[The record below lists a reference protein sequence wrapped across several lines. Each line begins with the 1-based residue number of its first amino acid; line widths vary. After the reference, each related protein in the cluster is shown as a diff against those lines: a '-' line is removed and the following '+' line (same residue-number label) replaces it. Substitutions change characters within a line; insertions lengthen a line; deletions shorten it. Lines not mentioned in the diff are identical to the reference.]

1 MPVSLRKPVY
11 GFPKLRG
18 LHLAHDR
25 TSRVRTTLLLDE
37 LPKLRRAFIRAE
49 RLVEASGSVRHGVL
63 DLPDVLHA
71 PSEPLGH
78 RLIRRG
84 SFQLSPKL
92 VVGAG
97 HLAHL
102 LAHVDGNPDGP
113 PLLSNRPLHRLT
125 YPPRSIGGEP
135 KAPVGVELF
144 NRPHKTYGALLVQI
158 LEGET
163 TPTRLLGYRDN
174 QPQVLLDESLA
185 GSFVTLLGPLGEVY
199 LLLVGQE
206 LALADSGKVTRN
218 QLRNLYHS
226 ILALSNVNCSR
237 HHLSTARAWRN
248 QAWSST
254 LITWLISQ
262 HLPEIYYVINM

>member
-1 MPVSLRKPVY
+1 MPVSLRKPIY
-11 GFPKLRG
+11 GFPEFRG
-18 LHLAHDR
+18 LHPTHDR
-25 TSRVRTTLLLDE
+25 TRRVRATLVLDE
-37 LPKLRRAFIRAE
+37 LSKLRRTFIRGE
-49 RLVEASGSVRHGVL
+49 RLVEACGSIQHGVL
-63 DLPDVLHA
+63 DIPDVLHA

-78 RLIRRG
+78 RLIRRDPL
-84 SFQLSPKL
+84 QLGRKL

-102 LAHVDGNPDGP
+102 LAHVDGNPYGA
-113 PLLSNRPLHRLT
+113 PLVSNRPLYRLT
-125 YPPRSIGGEP
+125 YPPRSVGGEAE
-135 KAPVGVELF
+135 APVGVELL
-144 NRPHKTYGALLVQI
+144 NRLDKADVAFLDQI
-158 LEGET
+158 LEGQAVT
-163 TPTRLLGYRDN
+163 TRLLGYRDN
-174 QPQVLLDESLA
+174 QPQVLLDESIA

-206 LALADSGKVTRN
+206 LVIAASGKVTRN

-237 HHLSTARAWRN
+237 HHLSTPRAWRN

-262 HLPEIYYVINM
+262 HLPEIYFVIN

>member
-11 GFPKLRG
+11 GFPKFRD

-25 TSRVRTTLLLDE
+25 TRRVRTTLVLDE

-49 RLVEASGSVRHGVL
+49 RFVEASESVRHGVL

-78 RLIRRG
+78 RLIRRR

-113 PLLSNRPLHRLT
+113 PLLSTRPLYGLA

-135 KAPVGVELF
+135 KAPLGVELP
-144 NRPHKTYGALLVQI
+144 NRLHKTDVALLDQI
-158 LEGET
+158 FEGQT
-163 TPTRLLGYRDN
+163 TPTQLLGYRDN
-174 QPQVLLDESLA
+174 KPEVLLDESLA
-185 GSFVTLLGPLGEVY
+185 GSLITLLGPLGEGY

-206 LALADSGKVTRN
+206 LAFADSGEVTRN
-218 QLRNLYHS
+218 QLRSPSHW
-226 ILALSNVNCSR
+226 ILALRSVNR
-237 HHLSTARAWRN
+237 LGHRLSSPRAWRK
-248 QAWSST
+248 QAWST
-254 LITWLISQ
+254 TRITWLIS
-262 HLPEIYYVINM
+262 

>member
-1 MPVSLRKPVY
+1 MPVSLRKPIY

-25 TSRVRTTLLLDE
+25 PRRIRTTLVLDE
-37 LPKLRRAFIRAE
+37 LSKLRRTFIRGE
-49 RLVEASGSVRHGVL
+49 RLVEASGSVRGGVL

-97 HLAHL
+97 HLSQL
-102 LAHVDGNPDGP
+102 FAHVDGNSDGP
-113 PLLSNRPLHRLT
+113 PLVSNRSLYGLT
-125 YPPRSIGGEP
+125 DPPRSIGGEP
-135 KAPVGVELF
+135 KASVGVELP
-144 NRPHKTYGALLVQI
+144 NCLHKTDVALLDQI
-158 LEGET
+158 FEGQT

-174 QPQVLLDESLA
+174 KPQVLLDESLA
-185 GSFVTLLGPLGEVY
+185 GSFVTLLGSLGEVY

-206 LALADSGKVTRN
+206 LALVDSSEVTRN
-218 QLRNLYHS
+218 QLRSLTHS
-226 ILALSNVNCSR
+226 ILALSSVNCFGHR
-237 HHLSTARAWRN
+237 LSTSRRYCLLKAAFPF
-248 QAWSST
+248 
-254 LITWLISQ
+254 L
-262 HLPEIYYVINM
+262 

>member
-1 MPVSLRKPVY
+1 MPVSLRKPIY
-11 GFPKLRG
+11 DFPKLRG

-25 TSRVRTTLLLDE
+25 PRRVRTTLVLDE
-37 LPKLRRAFIRAE
+37 LSKLRRTFIRGE
-49 RLVEASGSVRHGVL
+49 RLVETGGSVRHGVL

-84 SFQLSPKL
+84 SCQLSPKL

-102 LAHVDGNPDGP
+102 VAHVDRNPDGP
-113 PLLSNRPLHRLT
+113 PLVSNRPLHRLT

-144 NRPHKTYGALLVQI
+144 NPRHKTYVAFLDQI
-158 LEGET
+158 LEGQT
-163 TPTRLLGYRDN
+163 TPTRRLGYREN

-185 GSFVTLLGPLGEVY
+185 GSCVTLLGPLGEVY

-206 LALADSGKVTRN
+206 LAVDASEVTGN
-218 QLRNLYHS
+218 QLRSPSHS
-226 ILALSNVNCSR
+226 ILALSCVN
-237 HHLSTARAWRN
+237 
-248 QAWSST
+248 
-254 LITWLISQ
+254 
-262 HLPEIYYVINM
+262 

>member
-1 MPVSLRKPVY
+1 MPVSLRKPIY
-11 GFPKLRG
+11 DFPKVRG

-25 TSRVRTTLLLDE
+25 PRRIRTTLVLDE
-37 LPKLRRAFIRAE
+37 LSKLRRTFIRGE
-49 RLVEASGSVRHGVL
+49 RLVEASGSVRHVVL

-84 SFQLSPKL
+84 SCQLSPKL

-113 PLLSNRPLHRLT
+113 PLFSNRSLYSLT

-135 KAPVGVELF
+135 KAPLGVELP
-144 NRPHKTYGALLVQI
+144 NCLHKTDVALLDQI
-158 LEGET
+158 FEGQT
-163 TPTRLLGYRDN
+163 TPTQLLGYRDN
-174 QPQVLLDESLA
+174 KPQVLLDESLA
-185 GSFVTLLGPLGEVY
+185 GSLITLLGPPGEVY

-206 LALADSGKVTRN
+206 LALADSGEVTRN
-218 QLRNLYHS
+218 QLRSPSHW
-226 ILALSNVNCSR
+226 ILALSSVNR
-237 HHLSTARAWRN
+237 IGHRLSTPRAWRKL
-248 QAWSST
+248 AWSSMR
-254 LITWLISQ
+254 ITWLIS
-262 HLPEIYYVINM
+262 

>member
-25 TSRVRTTLLLDE
+25 PRRVRTTLVLDE
-37 LPKLRRAFIRAE
+37 LPKLRSAFIRAE

-84 SFQLSPKL
+84 SCQLDRKL
-92 VVGAG
+92 VVGAS

-102 LAHVDGNPDGP
+102 LTYVGGNPYGP
-113 PLLSNRPLHRLT
+113 SLVSNRPLYALT

-135 KAPVGVELF
+135 KAPVGVKLP
-144 NRPHKTYGALLVQI
+144 NGLHKTDVALL
-158 LEGET
+158 
-163 TPTRLLGYRDN
+163 D
-174 QPQVLLDESLA
+174 
-185 GSFVTLLGPLGEVY
+185 
-199 LLLVGQE
+199 
-206 LALADSGKVTRN
+206 
-218 QLRNLYHS
+218 
-226 ILALSNVNCSR
+226 
-237 HHLSTARAWRN
+237 
-248 QAWSST
+248 
-254 LITWLISQ
+254 
-262 HLPEIYYVINM
+262 

>member
-1 MPVSLRKPVY
+1 MPVSLRKPIY
-11 GFPKLRG
+11 GFPKFRA

-25 TSRVRTTLLLDE
+25 SRRVRATLVLDD
-37 LPKLRRAFIRAE
+37 LPKLRGTSIRGE
-49 RLVEASGSVRHGVL
+49 RLVETGCSLRHGVL

-84 SFQLSPKL
+84 PLQLGPKF

-102 LAHVDGNPDGP
+102 LAHVDGNPYGA

-144 NRPHKTYGALLVQI
+144 NPPHKTYVAFLDQI
-158 LEGET
+158 LEGQT

-174 QPQVLLDESLA
+174 QPQVLLDESIA

-206 LALADSGKVTRN
+206 LVIADSGKVTRN
-218 QLRNLYHS
+218 QLRSPSHW
-226 ILALSNVNCSR
+226 ILALSSVNR
-237 HHLSTARAWRN
+237 IGHRLSTPRAWRK
-248 QAWSST
+248 QAWSSMR
-254 LITWLISQ
+254 ITWLIS
-262 HLPEIYYVINM
+262 

>member
-1 MPVSLRKPVY
+1 MPVSLRKPIY
-11 GFPKLRG
+11 GFPKFRD

-25 TSRVRTTLLLDE
+25 TSRVRTTLVLDE
-37 LPKLRRAFIRAE
+37 LPKLRRTFIRAE

-63 DLPDVLHA
+63 DPPDVLHA

-84 SFQLSPKL
+84 SCQLGRKL

-102 LAHVDGNPDGP
+102 LAYVDGNPDGP

-135 KAPVGVELF
+135 KAPLGGELF
-144 NRPHKTYGALLVQI
+144 NRLHKTDVALLDQI
-158 LEGET
+158 LEGQT
-163 TPTRLLGYRDN
+163 KPTQLLGYRDN
-174 QPQVLLDESLA
+174 KPQVLLDESLA
-185 GSFVTLLGPLGEVY
+185 GSLITFLSPLGEGY

-206 LALADSGKVTRN
+206 LALADSG
-218 QLRNLYHS
+218 
-226 ILALSNVNCSR
+226 
-237 HHLSTARAWRN
+237 
-248 QAWSST
+248 
-254 LITWLISQ
+254 
-262 HLPEIYYVINM
+262 

>member
-1 MPVSLRKPVY
+1 MPVSLRKPIY
-11 GFPKLRG
+11 GFPKFRG

-25 TSRVRTTLLLDE
+25 PRRVRTTLVLDE
-37 LPKLRRAFIRAE
+37 LSKLRRTFVRGE
-49 RLVEASGSVRHGVL
+49 RLVEAGGSVRHGVL

-78 RLIRRG
+78 RLIRRR

-135 KAPVGVELF
+135 KAPVGVELP
-144 NRPHKTYGALLVQI
+144 NRLHKTDVALLDQI
-158 LEGET
+158 FEGQT

-174 QPQVLLDESLA
+174 KPEVLLDESIA

-206 LALADSGKVTRN
+206 LVLVDSG
-218 QLRNLYHS
+218 
-226 ILALSNVNCSR
+226 
-237 HHLSTARAWRN
+237 
-248 QAWSST
+248 
-254 LITWLISQ
+254 
-262 HLPEIYYVINM
+262 

>member
-1 MPVSLRKPVY
+1 MSVSLRKPIY
-11 GFPKLRG
+11 DFPKFRA

-25 TSRVRTTLLLDE
+25 SRRVRTTLVFDE
-37 LPKLRRAFIRAE
+37 LPKLRRTSIRTE
-49 RLVEASGSVRHGVL
+49 RLIQTGGSLRHGVL

-71 PSEPLGH
+71 PSEPLCH

-84 SFQLSPKL
+84 PLQLSPKL

-102 LAHVDGNPDGP
+102 LAHVGGNPYGA
-113 PLLSNRPLHRLT
+113 PLVSNRPLHRLT
-125 YPPRSIGGEP
+125 NPPRSIGGEP

-144 NRPHKTYGALLVQI
+144 NRPHKTYVALLDQI
-158 LEGET
+158 LEGQT

-174 QPQVLLDESLA
+174 QPQVLLNKSIA

-206 LALADSGKVTRN
+206 LVIADSGKVTRN

-237 HHLSTARAWRN
+237 HHLSTPRAWRN

-262 HLPEIYYVINM
+262 HLPERYIM

>member
-1 MPVSLRKPVY
+1 MLLSFLKPIY
-11 GFPKLRG
+11 DFPKLRD

-63 DLPDVLHA
+63 DPPDVLHA

-84 SFQLSPKL
+84 SCQLSSKL

-113 PLLSNRPLHRLT
+113 PLLSNRSLYSLT

-135 KAPVGVELF
+135 KAPLGVELP
-144 NRPHKTYGALLVQI
+144 NRFHKTDVALLDQI
-158 LEGET
+158 FEGQT
-163 TPTRLLGYRDN
+163 TPTQLLGYRDN
-174 QPQVLLDESLA
+174 KPQVLLDESLA
-185 GSFVTLLGPLGEVY
+185 GSLITFLSPLGEGY

-206 LALADSGKVTRN
+206 LALADSG
-218 QLRNLYHS
+218 
-226 ILALSNVNCSR
+226 
-237 HHLSTARAWRN
+237 
-248 QAWSST
+248 
-254 LITWLISQ
+254 
-262 HLPEIYYVINM
+262 

>member
-1 MPVSLRKPVY
+1 MPVSLRKSIY

-18 LHLAHDR
+18 LHPAHDR
-25 TSRVRTTLLLDE
+25 TSRVRTTLVLDE
-37 LPKLRRAFIRAE
+37 LPKLRRVFIRGE

-63 DLPDVLHA
+63 DLPDVLHP

-84 SFQLSPKL
+84 SFQLSRKL
-92 VVGAG
+92 MVGAG

-102 LAHVDGNPDGP
+102 VAYVDGNPDGP
-113 PLLSNRPLHRLT
+113 PLVSNRSLYGLT

-144 NRPHKTYGALLVQI
+144 NRPHKTYVALLDQI
-158 LEGET
+158 LEGQT

-174 QPQVLLDESLA
+174 QPQVLLDESIA

-206 LALADSGKVTRN
+206 LVIADSGKVTRN
-218 QLRNLYHS
+218 QLRSPSH
-226 ILALSNVNCSR
+226 
-237 HHLSTARAWRN
+237 
-248 QAWSST
+248 
-254 LITWLISQ
+254 
-262 HLPEIYYVINM
+262 

>member
-1 MPVSLRKPVY
+1 MPVSLRKPIY

-25 TSRVRTTLLLDE
+25 ARRVRTTLVLDE
-37 LPKLRRAFIRAE
+37 LSKLRRTFIRGE
-49 RLVEASGSVRHGVL
+49 RLVEASGSVRGGVL

-84 SFQLSPKL
+84 SCQLSPKL

-102 LAHVDGNPDGP
+102 VAHVDGNPDGP
-113 PLLSNRPLHRLT
+113 PLVSNCSLYGLT

-135 KAPVGVELF
+135 KAPVGVELP
-144 NRPHKTYGALLVQI
+144 NRLHKTDVALLDQI
-158 LEGET
+158 FEGQT

-174 QPQVLLDESLA
+174 KPQVFFSM
-185 GSFVTLLGPLGEVY
+185 SFLRAALSPF
-199 LLLVGQE
+199 
-206 LALADSGKVTRN
+206 LALLER
-218 QLRNLYHS
+218 S
-226 ILALSNVNCSR
+226 ISSWWVKSLPLPI
-237 HHLSTARAWRN
+237 RAK
-248 QAWSST
+248 
-254 LITWLISQ
+254 
-262 HLPEIYYVINM
+262 

>member
-11 GFPKLRG
+11 GFPKFRD

-25 TSRVRTTLLLDE
+25 ARRVRITLVLDE
-37 LPKLRRAFIRAE
+37 LPKLRRAFIRGE
-49 RLVEASGSVRHGVL
+49 RLVEAGGSVRHVGL

-102 LAHVDGNPDGP
+102 LAYVDGNPDGP
-113 PLLSNRPLHRLT
+113 PLFSNRTLHRLT

-135 KAPVGVELF
+135 KAPVGVELP
-144 NRPHKTYGALLVQI
+144 NRLHKTDVALLDQI
-158 LEGET
+158 FEGQT

-174 QPQVLLDESLA
+174 KPQVLLDESLA
-185 GSFVTLLGPLGEVY
+185 GSLITFLGPLGEIY

-206 LALADSGKVTRN
+206 LALADSGK
-218 QLRNLYHS
+218 
-226 ILALSNVNCSR
+226 
-237 HHLSTARAWRN
+237 
-248 QAWSST
+248 
-254 LITWLISQ
+254 
-262 HLPEIYYVINM
+262 

>member
-11 GFPKLRG
+11 GFPKLRA

-25 TSRVRTTLLLDE
+25 TRRVRTTLVLDE
-37 LPKLRRAFIRAE
+37 LSKLRRAFIRAE
-49 RLVEASGSVRHGVL
+49 RLVEASGSVRGGVL

-84 SFQLSPKL
+84 SFQISPKL

-102 LAHVDGNPDGP
+102 VAYVDGNPDGP
-113 PLLSNRPLHRLT
+113 PLFSNRPLHRLT

-144 NRPHKTYGALLVQI
+144 NRPHKTYVALLDQI
-158 LEGET
+158 FEGQA
-163 TPTRLLGYRDN
+163 TPARLLGYRDN
-174 QPQVLLDESLA
+174 KPQVLLDESMA
-185 GSFVTLLGPLGEVY
+185 GSFVTLLGPLGEDY

-206 LALADSGKVTRN
+206 LAVDSSEVTRN
-218 QLRNLYHS
+218 QLRSLYHS
-226 ILALSNVNCSR
+226 LLALRSVNR
-237 HHLSTARAWRN
+237 IGHRLSSPRAWWK
-248 QAWSST
+248 QSWSST
-254 LITWLISQ
+254 SITWFIT
-262 HLPEIYYVINM
+262 

>member
-1 MPVSLRKPVY
+1 MPVSLRKPIY
-11 GFPKLRG
+11 DFPKLRG

-25 TSRVRTTLLLDE
+25 PRRIRTSLVLDE
-37 LPKLRRAFIRAE
+37 LSKLRRTFLRGE
-49 RLVEASGSVRHGVL
+49 RLVEASRSVRHGVL

-102 LAHVDGNPDGP
+102 VAYVDGNPDGA

-144 NRPHKTYGALLVQI
+144 NRPHKTDVALLDQI
-158 LEGET
+158 LEGQT

-174 QPQVLLDESLA
+174 KPQVLLNKSLA
-185 GSFVTLLGPLGEVY
+185 GSLITFLSPLGEVY

-206 LALADSGKVTRN
+206 LALADSGEVTRN
-218 QLRNLYHS
+218 QLRSPSHW
-226 ILALSNVNCSR
+226 ILALSSVNR
-237 HHLSTARAWRN
+237 IVHRLSPPRAWRKL
-248 QAWSST
+248 AWSSMR
-254 LITWLISQ
+254 ITWLIS
-262 HLPEIYYVINM
+262 

>member
-1 MPVSLRKPVY
+1 MPVSLRKPIY

-25 TSRVRTTLLLDE
+25 TRRVRTTLVLDE
-37 LPKLRRAFIRAE
+37 FRKLRRTFIRGE

-63 DLPDVLHA
+63 DLLDVLHA

-84 SFQLSPKL
+84 PLQLNRKL

-102 LAHVDGNPDGP
+102 VANVDGKPDGP
-113 PLLSNRPLHRLT
+113 PLVSNRLLYVLT
-125 YPPRSIGGEP
+125 YPPRSIGGEAE
-135 KAPVGVELF
+135 APVGVELL
-144 NRPHKTYGALLVQI
+144 NRLHKTYVALLDQI
-158 LEGET
+158 LEGQT

-174 QPQVLLDESLA
+174 QPQVLLDESIA
-185 GSFVTLLGPLGEVY
+185 GSFVTLLGHLGEVY

-206 LALADSGKVTRN
+206 LVIADSGKVTRN
-218 QLRNLYHS
+218 QLRSPSHS

-237 HHLSTARAWRN
+237 HHLSTPRAWRK

-262 HLPEIYYVINM
+262 HLPERYIM

>member
-1 MPVSLRKPVY
+1 MPVSFRKPIY

-18 LHLAHDR
+18 LQLTHDR
-25 TSRVRTTLLLDE
+25 ARRVRTTLVLDE
-37 LPKLRRAFIRAE
+37 LPKLRSAFIRAE

-78 RLIRRG
+78 RLIRWG
-84 SFQLSPKL
+84 SCQLSPKL

-102 LAHVDGNPDGP
+102 LAYVDGNPDGP

-144 NRPHKTYGALLVQI
+144 NRPHKTDVALLDQI
-158 LEGET
+158 LEGQT

-174 QPQVLLDESLA
+174 KPQVLLDESLA

-206 LALADSGKVTRN
+206 LALVDSSEVTRN
-218 QLRNLYHS
+218 
-226 ILALSNVNCSR
+226 
-237 HHLSTARAWRN
+237 
-248 QAWSST
+248 
-254 LITWLISQ
+254 
-262 HLPEIYYVINM
+262 